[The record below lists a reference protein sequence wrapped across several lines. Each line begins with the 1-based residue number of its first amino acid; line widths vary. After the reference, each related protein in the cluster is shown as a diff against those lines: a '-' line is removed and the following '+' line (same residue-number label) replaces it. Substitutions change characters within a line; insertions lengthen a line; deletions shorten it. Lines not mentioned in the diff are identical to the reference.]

1 MSDLRP
7 EIADSTAENSPH
19 LAGVRR
25 RFASLFYEAFLL
37 VPILFISAYLFL
49 ALTQAARTPLLHALF
64 QLWLVS
70 VLGAYFSYCWQRGQT
85 LAMRT
90 WHIRLAQKDGSRPST
105 RQALLRYG
113 IALFGF
119 FLGGIGFWWA
129 LADRERQFLHDRLA
143 GTRLV
148 DSKPR
153 RNALRVQQV
162 QPS

>member
-7 EIADSTAENSPH
+7 ETADSTVESPLH

-49 ALTQAARTPLLHALF
+49 ALTHAARTPLLHALF
-64 QLWLVS
+64 QLWLVG
-70 VLGAYFSYCWQRGQT
+70 VLGAYFSYCWRRGQT

-90 WHIRLAQKDGSRPST
+90 WHIRVARKDGSRLSK

-113 IALFGF
+113 AALCGI
-119 FLGGIGFWWA
+119 FLGGVAFWWA

-143 GTRLV
+143 GTRLFN
-148 DSKPR
+148 SKPR
-153 RNALRVQQV
+153 PSALGVTQV